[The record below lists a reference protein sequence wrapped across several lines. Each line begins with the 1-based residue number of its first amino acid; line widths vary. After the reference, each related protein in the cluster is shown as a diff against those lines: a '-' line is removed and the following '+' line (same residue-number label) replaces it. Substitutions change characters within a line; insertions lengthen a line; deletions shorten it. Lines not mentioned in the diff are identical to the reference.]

1 MSVQRFR
8 RLVSSDCSC
17 DAFAFAVDKMCYLT
31 CEQKSRM
38 EVDVSNNWKAA
49 IVHVPYPA
57 IKDEIHAWLVRE

>member
-1 MSVQRFR
+1 MAVQCFWWS
-8 RLVSSDCSC
+8 VSSDCSC
-17 DAFAFAVDKMCYLT
+17 DAFAFAVDKMCYLA
-31 CEQKSRM
+31 CEQKSRT